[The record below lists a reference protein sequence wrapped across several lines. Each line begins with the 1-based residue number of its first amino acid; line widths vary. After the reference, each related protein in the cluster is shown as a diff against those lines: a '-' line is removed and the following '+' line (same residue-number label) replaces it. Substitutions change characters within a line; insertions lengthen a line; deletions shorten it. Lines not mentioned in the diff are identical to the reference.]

1 MVVLVSKAKIKNICQ
16 NRSSG
21 SRVILTQKSGQKS
34 GCIICA
40 KKPKN
45 MISTGGGRSMV
56 QKRGL
61 SMVQKRGVS
70 MVQLSD
76 LRQLFFGKGVSRWYN
91 EIFKKKI
98 FCVYESYNMTGFLR
112 GNNFVQKLGARGCT
126 VSA

>member
-1 MVVLVSKAKIKNICQ
+1 
-16 NRSSG
+16 
-21 SRVILTQKSGQKS
+21 
-34 GCIICA
+34 
-40 KKPKN
+40 
-45 MISTGGGRSMV
+45 MV

-76 LRQLFFGKGVSRWYN
+76 FRQLFFGKGVAQRYN

-98 FCVYESYNMTGFLR
+98 FFGVYDGFLR
-112 GNNFVQKLGARGCT
+112 GSNFMQKLGARGVCK